1 MDRRIWKWME
11 RGLVLL
17 LPLVFLIAGCSP
29 SQQEMAAK
37 DKLERARSFYLKAKA
52 SPDVQAYAPAALD
65 DAGKTLQAAEQTKD
79 YRMMEHLSYLAEKK
93 SQIAMILAEGNRAER
108 EREALSREAIELQLQ
123 LREHQIG
130 LAREEAEAR
139 TREAEQA
146 RQAAAAE
153 AVRAERSRREAEEA
167 RIIALA
173 EAEKADKSRLMALL
187 EVERAEKA
195 KREAEQARAIARAE
209 AALAEGA
216 KREAA
221 ERAKETDRAR
231 KETEA
236 MARET
241 ERARK
246 EAEAMAR
253 ETERARKEAEAMAR
267 EAEQASLLA
276 VAETEKAEQS
286 RLLAMAEA
294 AKAEQARV
302 EMDQLSRELS
312 DLKAKQTE
320 RGIVLTMGDVLF
332 DSGKADLSSVA
343 IRNVDKLADFLQ
355 QHPARN
361 LLIEGHTDS
370 VGSDEYNLALSEKR
384 ANAVRDQL
392 VAKGIA
398 AERITPMGYGKKYP
412 MAGNDTP
419 AGRQQNRRVE
429 VVILNEGVT
438 PETQFRQ

>member
-1 MDRRIWKWME
+1 MDQTIGKWIK
-11 RGLVLL
+11 RGLGLL
-17 LPLVFLIAGCSP
+17 IPLVFLMAGCSP

-37 DKLERARSFYLKAKA
+37 DKLERVRSLYLKARA
-52 SPDVQAYAPAALD
+52 NPDVQAYAPAALD

-79 YRMMEHLSYLAEKK
+79 YKMMEHLSYLAEKK
-93 SQIAMILAEGNRAER
+93 SQIAMTLAERNMAEK

-123 LREHQIG
+123 IREHQIG

-153 AVRAERSRREAEEA
+153 AARAERSRREAEEA

-173 EAEKADKSRLMALL
+173 EAEKADKARLMALL

-209 AALAEGA
+209 AAVAEGA

-221 ERAKETDRAR
+221 ERAK
-231 KETEA
+231 
-236 MARET
+236 ET

-253 ETERARKEAEAMAR
+253 ETERARKEVEAMAR
-267 EAEQASLLA
+267 EAEQARFLV
-276 VAETEKAEQS
+276 VAETEKADQ
-286 RLLAMAEA
+286 
-294 AKAEQARV
+294 AKA

-320 RGIVLTMGDVLF
+320 RGIVLPMGDVLF
-332 DSGKADLSSVA
+332 EFGKSELSLVA
-343 IRNVDKLADFLQ
+343 IRNVNKLADFLQ
-355 QHPARN
+355 QYPARN

-370 VGSDEYNLALSEKR
+370 VGSEEFNLALSEKR
-384 ANAVRDQL
+384 ANGVRDQL

-412 MAGNDTP
+412 VAGNDTP

>member
-1 MDRRIWKWME
+1 MDQTIGKWIK
-11 RGLVLL
+11 RGLGLL
-17 LPLVFLIAGCSP
+17 IPLVFLMAGCSP

-37 DKLERARSFYLKAKA
+37 DKLERVRSLYLKARA
-52 SPDVQAYAPAALD
+52 NPDVQAYAPAALD

-79 YRMMEHLSYLAEKK
+79 YKMMEHLSYLAEKK
-93 SQIAMILAEGNRAER
+93 SQIAMTLAERNMAEK

-123 LREHQIG
+123 IREHQIG

-153 AVRAERSRREAEEA
+153 AARAERSRREAEEA

-173 EAEKADKSRLMALL
+173 EAEKADKARLMALL

-209 AALAEGA
+209 AAVAEGA

-221 ERAKETDRAR
+221 ERAKET
-231 KETEA
+231 
-236 MARET
+236 

-246 EAEAMAR
+246 EVEAMAW
-253 ETERARKEAEAMAR
+253 
-267 EAEQASLLA
+267 EAEQARFLV
-276 VAETEKAEQS
+276 VAETEKADQ
-286 RLLAMAEA
+286 
-294 AKAEQARV
+294 AKA

-332 DSGKADLSSVA
+332 EFGKSELSLVA
-343 IRNVDKLADFLQ
+343 IRNVNKLADFLQ
-355 QHPARN
+355 QYPARN

-370 VGSDEYNLALSEKR
+370 VGSEEFNLALSEKR
-384 ANAVRDQL
+384 ANGVRDQL

-412 MAGNDTP
+412 VANNDTP